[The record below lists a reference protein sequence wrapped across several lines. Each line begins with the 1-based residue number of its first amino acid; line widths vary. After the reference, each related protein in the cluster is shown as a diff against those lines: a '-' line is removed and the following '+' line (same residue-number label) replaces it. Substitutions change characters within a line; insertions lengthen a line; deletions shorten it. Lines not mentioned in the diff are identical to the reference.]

1 MAIVDC
7 QTYVL
12 IQLVY
17 LLPEHI
23 IKISPL
29 ALLGRNDKR
38 KFTVFFHYRLQGT
51 ILQPQPAPLPYPS
64 GVLTKED
71 P

>member
-29 ALLGRNDKR
+29 AHSVEMTSENLQCFFIIVSREQYCNLSLLL
-38 KFTVFFHYRLQGT
+38 FH
-51 ILQPQPAPLPYPS
+51 ILL
-64 GVLTKED
+64 EC
-71 P
+71 